1 MKQDLLK
8 LVQRG
13 WTLIFKYHRNRIL
26 TNVGRTLLKT
36 VFIIIF
42 VYLKR
47 FYLPECSFE
56 NRLEEKWPLSLSG
69 VLDAEDFFS
78 GENFFDQDVE
88 IAVVLSSIFLDDGK
102 NLLIK
107 DKIKSGW
114 PRQIQK
120 IISLHQHF

>member
-13 WTLIFKYHRNRIL
+13 WTLIFKYHRNRML
-26 TNVGRTLLKT
+26 TNFGRTFLKT
-36 VFIIIF
+36 VFIIISD
-42 VYLKR
+42 YLKR
-47 FYLPECSFE
+47 FYLPECCFE
-56 NRLEEKWPLSLSG
+56 YRLEEKWPLSLSG

-107 DKIKSGW
+107 DKIKSG
-114 PRQIQK
+114 
-120 IISLHQHF
+120 